1 MELMGRHFGEPK
13 TLRQVIEEEGSVL
26 APCVYDCLSAKII
39 ENTGFKAMCLSGASL
54 AMAFCGVPDIGL
66 VSLGDLEQVVKR
78 ITQMANIPMIVD
90 IDTGY
95 GNELN
100 VMYTC
105 ERIARAGALAV
116 HLEDQTFPKRCG
128 HLGGKQV
135 IPREDYFSKIR
146 AAHKILKDTDCM
158 LIARTDS
165 YHTHGVDEA
174 IARNLGSLDAGAD
187 ITFTEGTG
195 TKADIARIAKEVP
208 GLKMFDMVCNGASPL
223 ITFDELKDLGYQLV
237 TAPTVS
243 FGGAFKGITEFAER
257 TMKDRSDFYATR
269 SGIPPIEMFGLFGI
283 KEWLGAAQE
292 CNKNIQDAYNLKCA
306 EDKTRTDN

>member
-1 MELMGRHFGEPK
+1 MLGKAK
-13 TLRQVIEEEGSVL
+13 TLRRVIEEDGAVL

-39 ENTGFKAMCLSGASL
+39 EKTGFHAMCLSGASV

-66 VSLGDLEQVVKR
+66 VSLGDLEQIVTRV
-78 ITQMANIPMIVD
+78 TAMANIPLIVD

-105 ERIARAGALAV
+105 ERMARAGALAV

-135 IPREDYFSKIR
+135 IPREEYFSKVR
-146 AAHKILKDTDCM
+146 AAHSILKDTDCM

-165 YHTHGVDEA
+165 YHTHGVEEA
-174 IARNLGSLDAGAD
+174 IARNLGSLEAGAD
-187 ITFTEGTG
+187 ISFTEGTG
-195 TKADIARIAKEVP
+195 TRADIERIAREVP

-223 ITFDELKDLGYQLV
+223 ITFDELKDMGYQLV

-257 TMKDRSDFYATR
+257 TMQDRSDFYATR
-269 SGIPPIEMFGLFGI
+269 SGIPPIEMFSLFGLQ
-283 KEWLGAAQE
+283 EWMGAAQKF
-292 CNKNIQDAYNLKCA
+292 NQSIQTAYNLRCE
-306 EDKTRTDN
+306 EDKTRAD

>member
-1 MELMGRHFGEPK
+1 MLGKTK
-13 TLRQVIEEEGSVL
+13 TLRQVIEEEGTVL

-39 ENTGFKAMCLSGASL
+39 ERTGFPAMCLSGASV

-66 VSLGDLEQVVKR
+66 VSLGDLEQIVTR
-78 ITQMANIPMIVD
+78 ITAMANIPMIVD

-105 ERIARAGALAV
+105 ERISRAGALAV

-135 IPREDYFSKIR
+135 IPREDYFSKVR
-146 AAHKILKDTDCM
+146 AAHSVLKDTGCM

-165 YHTHGVDEA
+165 YHTDGVEEA
-174 IARNLGSLDAGAD
+174 IARNLGSLEAGAD
-187 ITFTEGTG
+187 ISFTEGTG
-195 TKADIARIAKEVP
+195 TRKDIERIAHEVP

-223 ITFDELKDLGYQLV
+223 ITFDELKDMGYHLV

-243 FGGAFKGITEFAER
+243 FGGAFKGIMEFAER
-257 TMKDRSDFYATR
+257 TMQDRSDFYATR

-283 KEWLGAAQE
+283 NEWIGAAQKF
-292 CNKNIQDAYNLKCA
+292 NTSIQTAYNLKCE
-306 EDKTRTDN
+306 EDKTRND